1 MTAQNLMSVF
11 ILPLQLTDT
20 VGMAI
25 KMMEENKTAH
35 LPVVKNTDYL
45 GLISENELLSADS
58 DEQCVET
65 LSRAL
70 PKPFIHSQ
78 DHYYNALRIMIAQK
92 LDLLPVL
99 DDDRHYAGLLTADV
113 LLDEMAR
120 AMSVDNP
127 GGIIILEINQN
138 DYNLS
143 EIARIV
149 ESNDNKILSLSVKT
163 IPNTTKMEVT
173 LKLNRLNL
181 EPVIQTFFRYN
192 YVISYYFGDNEKNEN
207 LLRERYDLL
216 MRYLNT

>member
-20 VGMAI
+20 VAMAI
-25 KMMEENKTAH
+25 KMMEENKAAH
-35 LPVVKNTDYL
+35 LPVVNNTDYL
-45 GLISENELLSADS
+45 GLITETELLSADS
-58 DEQCVET
+58 DEQAIET
-65 LSRAL
+65 LCRAL
-70 PKPFIHSQ
+70 PKPFIHCQ

-92 LDLLPVL
+92 LSLLPVL
-99 DDDRHYAGLLTADV
+99 DDDRHYAGLLTADI
-113 LLDEMAR
+113 LLDEIAY

-127 GGIIILEINQN
+127 GGIIILEINLN

-163 IPNTTKMEVT
+163 TPDSTRMEVT

-192 YVISYYFGDNEKNEN
+192 YVISHYFGDNEKNEN